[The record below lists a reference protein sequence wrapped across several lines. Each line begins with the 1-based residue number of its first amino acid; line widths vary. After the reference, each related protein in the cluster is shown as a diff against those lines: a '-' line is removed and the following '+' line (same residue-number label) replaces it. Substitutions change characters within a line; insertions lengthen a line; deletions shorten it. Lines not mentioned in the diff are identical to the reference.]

1 MAEVEPRT
9 VLAEDGRKGVVPG
22 SNCTIMDFHSSS
34 GEPKDDPV
42 TTVQAGE
49 EAVINNE
56 ISREDVLI
64 EKLEEMYLK
73 LHESGSQRRD
83 TWEGEDA
90 EYYNVK
96 LKKSEKLAKKKMS
109 KSELAVNNSEQ
120 AGTPGEVIVKT
131 KEKRYSFKQADR
143 QKRIKEGKEKT
154 EEEIKRMEQ
163 IKNYALQ
170 IGEKT
175 RRRRK
180 RGFKSEHKVKS
191 NQSVEDGFNY
201 KTNARVE
208 ELDVQLVRSNPVWT
222 FGRFTINKE
231 REHASWRSAITL
243 IAPKDIQSL
252 LFGNST
258 TFVGIAKAWLESYP
272 RFQRFAVVVT
282 YYKQPDSNFG
292 ISSLA
297 NCGIL
302 QAYTSAKET
311 IFAQLPSNA
320 AKSAYQDITELMEG
334 RALLRPGNMKVPFG
348 TENPKNDVR
357 KQAMRAVHAQLLEKV
372 IEMKSNMKA
381 RREKMAA
388 IHDELKRLVFKKGLG
403 MNEDEDACFVPR
415 RLFLFDIKE
424 FREVPRVEVTAHV
437 SRNIPYIPQT
447 YEDMPSCSNEP
458 LADLVEEKET
468 TVKKT
473 KTSLGGRLLKF
484 LGFR

>member
-1 MAEVEPRT
+1 
-9 VLAEDGRKGVVPG
+9 
-22 SNCTIMDFHSSS
+22 MDFHSSS

-320 AKSAYQDITELMEG
+320 ANIIKFCAKPVPSECVRDW
-334 RALLRPGNMKVPFG
+334 VPFG

-388 IHDELKRLVFKKGLG
+388 IHDELK
-403 MNEDEDACFVPR
+403 
-415 RLFLFDIKE
+415 
-424 FREVPRVEVTAHV
+424 VEVTAHV